1 MTSTARTRRVATAAA
16 WVAAG
21 ALGATALTGIAVAA
35 GAPSSDRS
43 ASPLAAAAAPGGPGA
58 VDAARTGRRP
68 GALRHVLHGRLTVR
82 TATGTAT
89 VDLQR
94 GTITAASATSLSVRS
109 SDGFTATYAVDASTT
124 VRRDRR
130 PVPATSLAV
139 GDVVFVRARGSHAVV
154 VRARSADAASPGT
167 A

>member
-21 ALGATALTGIAVAA
+21 ALGATAVTGIAVAA
-35 GAPSSDRS
+35 GTPSPVQAESPVAT
-43 ASPLAAAAAPGGPGA
+43 ASAPGGPGGA
-58 VDAARTGRRP
+58 APARTGRRA
-68 GALRHVLHGRLTVR
+68 GALRNVLHGRLTVR

-94 GTITAASATSLSVRS
+94 GTITAASATSVTVAS
-109 SDGFTATYAVDASTT
+109 SDGFTATYAIGSSTT

-130 PVPATSLAV
+130 TVPATSLAV
-139 GDVVFVRARGSHAVV
+139 GDVALVRARGGTAVV